1 MLPVVFGHKFTQF
14 AVSSSRLVMVS
25 SNRNRVVAAVAL
37 ASSNSYVA
45 AFSTIFTAT
54 SAITS
59 LLKDPTLLGNDNSNS
74 NASSTNVDTLNT
86 FDVVDPGAS
95 TRQVNDGSVIIAKI
109 RRMGRTDTK
118 QAIDRASTALVGWK
132 DGTTALQRSGIL
144 TKWSSL
150 IKENTEDIAKIMTL
164 ESGKPLHESRGEVA
178 YGASF
183 LDWFAA
189 EAIRY
194 VCCMIYINLLWL
206 GMLYDI
212 YLLWWFDYLHN
223 AYHQCSHTAT
233 LLSKY

>member
-1 MLPVVFGHKFTQF
+1 MLPVVSGHTFAQF
-14 AVSSSRLVMVS
+14 AVSSRLVMVMVS
-25 SNRNRVVAAVAL
+25 RNRNRVVAAVAFSTL

-45 AFSTIFTAT
+45 AFSTTVTAT

-59 LLKDPTLLGNDNSNS
+59 LLKDPTLLGDDNSIS
-74 NASSTNVDTLNT
+74 NASSTITSNVDTLNT

-95 TRQVNDGSVIIAKI
+95 TRQDNDGSDIIAKI
-109 RRMGRTDTK
+109 RCMGRTDTK
-118 QAIDRASTALVGWK
+118 QAIDRASNALAGWK

-178 YGASF
+178 YGTSF

-206 GMLYDI
+206 GMLYDT
-212 YLLWWFDYLHN
+212 YMFALVV
-223 AYHQCSHTAT
+223 
-233 LLSKY
+233 